1 MSAKV
6 IIIIGLPGSGK
17 TTYANMNYD
26 EEYVIFDDFVTKFF
40 NGLVI
45 KNIKLNNKVCLIDP
59 RLCDI
64 DIFNRYLNELLK
76 YVELDKIKIIA
87 FENDKK
93 TCLINIVK
101 RNDKRNVSDTII
113 NYSKIYSIDNYKKY
127 DPLVISCWK

>member
-1 MSAKV
+1 MSDIKR
-6 IIIIGLPGSGK
+6 K
-17 TTYANMNYD
+17 
-26 EEYVIFDDFVTKFF
+26 EYVIFDDFVTKFF

-87 FENDKK
+87 FENDKE

-101 RNDKRNVSDTII
+101 RINASAHRII
-113 NYSKIYSIDNYKKY
+113 PRSPFSITGF
-127 DPLVISCWK
+127 VASISLL